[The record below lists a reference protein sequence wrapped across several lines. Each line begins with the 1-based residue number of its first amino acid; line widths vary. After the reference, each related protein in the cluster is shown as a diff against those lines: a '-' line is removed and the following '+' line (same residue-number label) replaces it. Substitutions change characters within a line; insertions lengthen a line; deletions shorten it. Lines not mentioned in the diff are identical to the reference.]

1 MQMKA
6 IEYFID
12 RAEYVLQ
19 AARQRPPKRRHPSGP
34 SKWKSLNHKLND
46 LFVDESEKEPENK
59 KLRSSVHL
67 LDKLVTKEKLT
78 CLVVNLYP
86 GNKGYSL
93 MLKGKNGIDSE
104 TIKLPYEE
112 SDLLDYLDTEELPPI
127 LVDLLERSQANVF
140 YNGCVIA
147 EVRDFRRTANSKT
160 YESHHVLLRPTAQTL
175 VCDVNAITNDGEHR
189 WTQDDKHELE
199 KQLVLATAEPLCLD
213 PSPVVAVVSNRIQ
226 HHRLKFSTKPLKRCA
241 KRFSQ
246 TSANRRREMTTVPAP
261 PHLFLHDFLQKRKE
275 KRPHPPVDLKV
286 GKACVD
292 MWKQRSLSLSAPS
305 HVEVENYASVLER
318 PKSTSD
324 NTPITVEEV
333 VLEAERSNNK
343 ILHSR
348 VTIQQRPT
356 DNFYQGELYVDRD
369 HQPGDSKREN
379 GTSCKFPLGSK
390 VNAQRYIQQYKDLF
404 TEEGRRSVKIA
415 HIIPGQPPQIT
426 HTQTPNPNTPTQIVF
441 PGGGPGLLTQT
452 GSTISPGGA
461 TQYNRPLLKGSR
473 SLGNKPKSFS
483 GGSSGGS
490 KSKRPPPIK
499 LSLSLN
505 NTGSLSSNLM
515 SPPGEQGDAGTP
527 TSSGLGASHPSPT
540 ISMGAPMMTPT
551 MAMSRS
557 LGRQIPVYPLPGHS
571 VVSPTDGVGTP
582 PLASSGAG
590 FPHGTM
596 KTPKTPPPLRPGS
609 APGAPS
615 GQHSLPNI
623 LSRRQ
628 SVPEITQGGAQGQGS
643 VSMTSSK
650 VPTPSGTPTG
660 TPTGTPKPGD
670 APPTPSSVPTPTSEN
685 LPINIIG
692 TMAQAGGIVP
702 TITTTTSGGLV
713 SMRIP
718 MCVTMVSGTPTAVVT
733 TPSGVITT
741 PINLSGAGPG
751 IMTGAINIIGG
762 TPIGGSITS
771 SMQGTATSSQQVTAA
786 PINITAAGMAA
797 QGINP
802 ALAPQFLATGLKN
815 APQGLRP
822 GTAPLS
828 LLQHLPSGTV
838 GVRVPAPQFATP
850 LVPGQNPPQRH
861 QVQGQQ
867 PQLIPFNP
875 QALQGRPL
883 NQATLQQLQAQGQLP
898 QGVQTQ
904 QIQLNAQQLQQIQQF
919 QAQALQQSQS
929 SPQQGAAS
937 DQPQQN
943 QQIQQ
948 SLLQQ
953 FQQQQL
959 QQALLLQQQGIQG
972 QMQQLP
978 QGQQQLAPLGYQKP
992 PSSLTVQQQLQQSI
1006 QQRQTSKSK
1015 SRKRTTPTPPKQS

>member
-305 HVEVENYASVLER
+305 HVEVENYASVMER

-441 PGGGPGLLTQT
+441 PGGGQGLLAQT

-527 TSSGLGASHPSPT
+527 T
-540 ISMGAPMMTPT
+540 
-551 MAMSRS
+551 
-557 LGRQIPVYPLPGHS
+557 
-571 VVSPTDGVGTP
+571 
-582 PLASSGAG
+582 SSGAG

-828 LLQHLPSGTV
+828 LLQ
-838 GVRVPAPQFATP
+838 
-850 LVPGQNPPQRH
+850 
-861 QVQGQQ
+861 VQGQQ

>member
-305 HVEVENYASVLER
+305 HVEVENYASVMER

-441 PGGGPGLLTQT
+441 PGGGQGLLAQT

-762 TPIGGSITS
+762 SITS

-828 LLQHLPSGTV
+828 LL
-838 GVRVPAPQFATP
+838 
-850 LVPGQNPPQRH
+850 

>member
-46 LFVDESEKEPENK
+46 LFVDESEKEPDNK

-93 MLKGKNGIDSE
+93 MLKDSE

-213 PSPVVAVVSNRIQ
+213 PSPVVAMVSNRIQ

-246 TSANRRREMTTVPAP
+246 TSANRRREMTTTPAP

-292 MWKQRSLSLSAPS
+292 MWKQRSLNLSAPS
-305 HVEVENYASVLER
+305 HVEVENYASALEK

-441 PGGGPGLLTQT
+441 PGGGQGLLTPT
-452 GSTISPGGA
+452 GSTISSGGA

-473 SLGNKPKSFS
+473 ALGNKPKSFS
-483 GGSSGGS
+483 GGSHSGGS
-490 KSKRPPPIK
+490 GGGKSKRPPPIK

-515 SPPGEQGDAGTP
+515 SPPGDQGDAGTP
-527 TSSGLGASHPSPT
+527 TS
-540 ISMGAPMMTPT
+540 
-551 MAMSRS
+551 
-557 LGRQIPVYPLPGHS
+557 
-571 VVSPTDGVGTP
+571 
-582 PLASSGAG
+582 SSGAG

-628 SVPEITQGGAQGQGS
+628 SVPEIIQGGTQGQGS
-643 VSMTSSK
+643 VSMASSK

-670 APPTPSSVPTPTSEN
+670 APPTPSTIPTPTSEN

-771 SMQGTATSSQQVTAA
+771 SMQGTAASSQQVTAA
-786 PINITAAGMAA
+786 PINITAGMAAA

-815 APQGLRP
+815 TPQGLRP

-828 LLQHLPSGTV
+828 LL
-838 GVRVPAPQFATP
+838 
-850 LVPGQNPPQRH
+850 

-898 QGVQTQ
+898 QGVQAQ

-919 QAQALQQSQS
+919 QQQALQQSQQS
-929 SPQQGAAS
+929 SPQSSGS
-937 DQPQQN
+937 DQPQQS

-953 FQQQQL
+953 FQHQQL

-978 QGQQQLAPLGYQKP
+978 QGQQQLAPMGYQKP

>member
-461 TQYNRPLLKGSR
+461 TQ
-473 SLGNKPKSFS
+473 SFS

-762 TPIGGSITS
+762 SITS

-828 LLQHLPSGTV
+828 LL
-838 GVRVPAPQFATP
+838 
-850 LVPGQNPPQRH
+850 

>member
-461 TQYNRPLLKGSR
+461 TQ
-473 SLGNKPKSFS
+473 SFS

-786 PINITAAGMAA
+786 PINITAGMAA

-828 LLQHLPSGTV
+828 LL
-838 GVRVPAPQFATP
+838 
-850 LVPGQNPPQRH
+850 

>member
-93 MLKGKNGIDSE
+93 MLKDSE

-305 HVEVENYASVLER
+305 HVEVENYASVMER

-441 PGGGPGLLTQT
+441 PGGGQGLLAQT

-828 LLQHLPSGTV
+828 LLQ
-838 GVRVPAPQFATP
+838 
-850 LVPGQNPPQRH
+850 
-861 QVQGQQ
+861 VQGQQ

>member
-305 HVEVENYASVLER
+305 HVEVENYASVMER

-441 PGGGPGLLTQT
+441 PGGGQGLLAQT

-762 TPIGGSITS
+762 SITS

-786 PINITAAGMAA
+786 PINITAGMAA

-828 LLQHLPSGTV
+828 LL
-838 GVRVPAPQFATP
+838 
-850 LVPGQNPPQRH
+850 

>member
-246 TSANRRREMTTVPAP
+246 TSANRRREMTSLPAP

-275 KRPHPPVDLKV
+275 KKPHPPVDLKV

-292 MWKQRSLSLSAPS
+292 MWKQRSLNLSAPS
-305 HVEVENYASVLER
+305 HVEVENYASALER

-369 HQPGDSKREN
+369 HQPGDSKREH

-441 PGGGPGLLTQT
+441 PGGGQGLLTPT
-452 GSTISPGGA
+452 GSTISPGGG
-461 TQYNRPLLKGSR
+461 TQYNRPLQKGSR
-473 SLGNKPKSFS
+473 SLGNKPKSFP
-483 GGSSGGS
+483 GGSHSSGSGGS

-515 SPPGEQGDAGTP
+515 SPPGDQGDTGTP
-527 TSSGLGASHPSPT
+527 TSSA
-540 ISMGAPMMTPT
+540 
-551 MAMSRS
+551 
-557 LGRQIPVYPLPGHS
+557 
-571 VVSPTDGVGTP
+571 
-582 PLASSGAG
+582 GAG

-628 SVPEITQGGAQGQGS
+628 SVPEITQAGAQGS

-670 APPTPSSVPTPTSEN
+670 APPTPSTVPTPTSET

-692 TMAQAGGIVP
+692 TMGQAGGIVP
-702 TITTTTSGGLV
+702 TISTTTSGGLV

-762 TPIGGSITS
+762 TPIGGSISS
-771 SMQGTATSSQQVTAA
+771 SMQGTAASSQQVTAA
-786 PINITAAGMAA
+786 PINITAGMAAA

-815 APQGLRP
+815 TPQGLRP

-828 LLQHLPSGTV
+828 LLQHLPSGSL

-850 LVPGQNPPQRH
+850 LVPGQTPPTRH

-883 NQATLQQLQAQGQLP
+883 NQATLQQLQAAQGQAAQP
-898 QGVQTQ
+898 Q

-919 QAQALQQSQS
+919 QQQALQQSQQQS
-929 SPQQGAAS
+929 SPQQGAAGA

-953 FQQQQL
+953 FQHQQL

-978 QGQQQLAPLGYQKP
+978 QGQQQLAPMGYQKP

>member
-305 HVEVENYASVLER
+305 HVEVENYASVMER

-441 PGGGPGLLTQT
+441 PGGGQGLLAQT

-461 TQYNRPLLKGSR
+461 TQ
-473 SLGNKPKSFS
+473 SFS

-828 LLQHLPSGTV
+828 LLQ
-838 GVRVPAPQFATP
+838 
-850 LVPGQNPPQRH
+850 
-861 QVQGQQ
+861 VQGQQ

>member
-275 KRPHPPVDLKV
+275 KRPHPPVDLK
-286 GKACVD
+286 CVD

-305 HVEVENYASVLER
+305 HVEVENYASVMER

-441 PGGGPGLLTQT
+441 PGGGQGLLAQT

-828 LLQHLPSGTV
+828 LLQ
-838 GVRVPAPQFATP
+838 
-850 LVPGQNPPQRH
+850 
-861 QVQGQQ
+861 VQGQQ

>member
-246 TSANRRREMTTVPAP
+246 TSANRRREMTSMPAP

-275 KRPHPPVDLKV
+275 KKAHPPVDLKV

-292 MWKQRSLSLSAPS
+292 MWKQRSLNLSAPS
-305 HVEVENYASVLER
+305 HVEVENYASALER

-369 HQPGDSKREN
+369 HQPGDSKREH

-441 PGGGPGLLTQT
+441 PGGGQGLLTPT
-452 GSTISPGGA
+452 GSTISPGGG
-461 TQYNRPLLKGSR
+461 TQYNRPLQKGSR
-473 SLGNKPKSFS
+473 SLGNKPKSFP
-483 GGSSGGS
+483 GGSHSSGSGGS

-515 SPPGEQGDAGTP
+515 SPPGDQGDTGTP
-527 TSSGLGASHPSPT
+527 TSSAGLGASHPSPT
-540 ISMGAPMMTPT
+540 ISMGAPMLTPT
-551 MAMSRS
+551 MAMSRT
-557 LGRQIPVYPLPGHS
+557 LGRQIPVYPMPGHS

-628 SVPEITQGGAQGQGS
+628 SVPEITQAGAQGS

-670 APPTPSSVPTPTSEN
+670 APPTPSTVPTPTSET

-692 TMAQAGGIVP
+692 TMGQAGGIVP
-702 TITTTTSGGLV
+702 TISTTTSGGLV

-762 TPIGGSITS
+762 TPIGGSISS
-771 SMQGTATSSQQVTAA
+771 SMQGTAASSQQVTAA
-786 PINITAAGMAA
+786 PINISAGMAAA

-815 APQGLRP
+815 TQGLRP

-828 LLQHLPSGTV
+828 LL
-838 GVRVPAPQFATP
+838 
-850 LVPGQNPPQRH
+850 

-883 NQATLQQLQAQGQLP
+883 NQATLQQLQAAQGQAAQP
-898 QGVQTQ
+898 Q

-919 QAQALQQSQS
+919 QQQALQQSQQQS
-929 SPQQGAAS
+929 SPQQGAAGA

-953 FQQQQL
+953 FQHQQL

-978 QGQQQLAPLGYQKP
+978 QGQQQLAPMGYQKP

>member
-59 KLRSSVHL
+59 LRSSVHL

-93 MLKGKNGIDSE
+93 MLKDSE

-305 HVEVENYASVLER
+305 HVEVENYASVMER

-441 PGGGPGLLTQT
+441 PGGGQGLLAQT

-828 LLQHLPSGTV
+828 LLQ
-838 GVRVPAPQFATP
+838 
-850 LVPGQNPPQRH
+850 
-861 QVQGQQ
+861 VQGQQ

>member
-46 LFVDESEKEPENK
+46 LFVDESEKEPDNK

-93 MLKGKNGIDSE
+93 MLKDSE

-213 PSPVVAVVSNRIQ
+213 PSPVVAMVSNRIQ

-246 TSANRRREMTTVPAP
+246 TSANRRREMTTTPAP

-275 KRPHPPVDLKV
+275 KRPHPPVDLK
-286 GKACVD
+286 
-292 MWKQRSLSLSAPS
+292 RSLNLSAPS
-305 HVEVENYASVLER
+305 HVEVENYASALEK

-441 PGGGPGLLTQT
+441 PGGGQGLLTPT
-452 GSTISPGGA
+452 GSTISSGGA
-461 TQYNRPLLKGSR
+461 TQ
-473 SLGNKPKSFS
+473 SFS
-483 GGSSGGS
+483 GGSHSGGS
-490 KSKRPPPIK
+490 GGGKSKRPPPIK

-515 SPPGEQGDAGTP
+515 SPPGDQGDAGTP
-527 TSSGLGASHPSPT
+527 TSSSGLGASHPSPT
-540 ISMGAPMMTPT
+540 ITMGAPMLTPT

-628 SVPEITQGGAQGQGS
+628 SVPEIIQGGTQGQGS
-643 VSMTSSK
+643 VSMASSK

-670 APPTPSSVPTPTSEN
+670 APPTPSTIPTPTSEN

-762 TPIGGSITS
+762 SITS
-771 SMQGTATSSQQVTAA
+771 SMQGTAASSQQVTAA
-786 PINITAAGMAA
+786 PINITAGMAAA

-815 APQGLRP
+815 TPQGLRP

-828 LLQHLPSGTV
+828 LL
-838 GVRVPAPQFATP
+838 
-850 LVPGQNPPQRH
+850 

-898 QGVQTQ
+898 QGVQAQ

-919 QAQALQQSQS
+919 QQQALQQSQQS
-929 SPQQGAAS
+929 SPQSSGS
-937 DQPQQN
+937 DQPQQS

-953 FQQQQL
+953 FQHQQL

-978 QGQQQLAPLGYQKP
+978 QGQQQLAPMGYQKP

>member
-527 TSSGLGASHPSPT
+527 TSSGETPGLGASHPSPT

-762 TPIGGSITS
+762 SITS

-828 LLQHLPSGTV
+828 LL
-838 GVRVPAPQFATP
+838 
-850 LVPGQNPPQRH
+850 

>member
-93 MLKGKNGIDSE
+93 MLKDSE

-762 TPIGGSITS
+762 SITS

-828 LLQHLPSGTV
+828 LL
-838 GVRVPAPQFATP
+838 
-850 LVPGQNPPQRH
+850 